1 MIEAGENGRRME
13 LSAERVSIRVSDRLG
28 QVSGVLMRPP
38 DASALL
44 VLGHGA
50 GAGIHSPFMV
60 SCAEVL
66 GNLGIATLRYQF
78 PYMEKGKK
86 RPDPPAVAQATVRR
100 VIGYAGEVAGDL
112 PRFAGG
118 KSFGGRMTSSAAAA
132 EPLERVNGLVFFGF
146 PLHPPGKPS
155 LDRAQHLKQ
164 VGVPV
169 LFLQGTRDALA
180 RMDLVRN
187 VVASLGSSATLH
199 VLDGGDHS
207 FRTLKKL
214 GRSEEDVWSELGE
227 AVSNWIKAVV

>member
-1 MIEAGENGRRME
+1 ME
-13 LSAERVSIRVSDRLG
+13 PLTVRVVSDRVG
-28 QVSGVLMRPP
+28 EVSGVLVRPL
-38 DASALL
+38 DAWALL

-50 GAGIHSPFMV
+50 GAGMHSPFMV
-60 SCAEVL
+60 SGAEVL
-66 GNLGIATLRYQF
+66 GSLGIATLRYQF
-78 PYMEKGKK
+78 PYMEKGKR

-100 VIGYAGEVAGDL
+100 VVDYAGEVAGDL

-132 EPLERVNGLVFFGF
+132 EPLQSVNGLVFFGF

-155 LDRAQHLKQ
+155 LDRAQHLRQ
-164 VGVPV
+164 VGVPL

-180 RMDLVRN
+180 RMELVRK
-187 VVASLGSSATLH
+187 VVEGLGSTATLH
-199 VLDGGDHS
+199 VVEGGDHS

-227 AVSNWIKAVV
+227 TVSNWMQAVV